1 MLLPVLIQKQKQGT
15 TGAARR
21 TTFSQSLGARGRLG
35 PAGQPLPSQEGQ
47 ECG

>member
-1 MLLPVLIQKQKQGT
+1 MALLPVLTRKQKQGT

-21 TTFSQSLGARGRLG
+21 TFSQSLGARGRLG
-35 PAGQPLPSQEGQ
+35 PAGQPLSQKGQ